1 MCEGHSEVDK
11 IKEMIGNASLVEAG
25 FGVTLCDMTTIV
37 SHDIRFPAEP
47 CVACEKLQGW
57 SVVVDVFHGSTHPVS
72 PSIRRAVKEIH
83 PCLNRLAKQMGD
95 DQGGGMDLVTRV
107 MFDMQQDYFTWLGIR
122 GLFVGKKLDPS
133 KDHSVPVELQRLMC
147 FFHSHKK
154 PASFD
159 AALLN
164 LDTPV

>member
-1 MCEGHSEVDK
+1 
-11 IKEMIGNASLVEAG
+11 
-25 FGVTLCDMTTIV
+25 
-37 SHDIRFPAEP
+37 
-47 CVACEKLQGW
+47 
-57 SVVVDVFHGSTHPVS
+57 
-72 PSIRRAVKEIH
+72 
-83 PCLNRLAKQMGD
+83 MGD

-107 MFDMQQDYFTWLGIR
+107 MFDMQQGYFTWLGIR

-133 KDHSVPVELQRLMC
+133 KDHSVPVELQRLMR